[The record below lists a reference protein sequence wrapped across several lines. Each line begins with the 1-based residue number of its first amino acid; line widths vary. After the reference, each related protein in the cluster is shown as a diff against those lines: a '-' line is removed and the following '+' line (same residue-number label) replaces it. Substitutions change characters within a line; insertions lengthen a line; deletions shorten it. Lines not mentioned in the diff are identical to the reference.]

1 MDQQT
6 VSQSRREINRVNNRD
21 AILRAAREVFTE
33 IGLGATTVRDIIR
46 RTDLASGTFYN
57 YFQSKDE
64 VFEALTNSVGVV
76 LRASLRQVRNEATTL
91 EDFVQNSFHT
101 YFSYY
106 ADNPQDYHL
115 MRANPNAD
123 TLSTRLSAVQ
133 GQAGLNEM
141 REDIEAAM
149 ANNIVPETDTGLLTA
164 ALGGAAISI
173 LDEMME
179 NDSIDRDEA
188 TRFATQL
195 FMTGIAG
202 TQRKP

>member
-1 MDQQT
+1 MEHQT
-6 VSQSRREINRVNNRD
+6 ISQSRREINRVNNRD

-64 VFEALTNSVGVV
+64 VFEALTDTVGAG

-91 EDFVQNSFHT
+91 EEFVQNSFHT

-106 ADNPQDYHL
+106 AANPQDYHL

-123 TLSTRLSAVQ
+123 TLSTRLSGEQ
-133 GQAGLNEM
+133 GRRGLSEM
-141 REDIEAAM
+141 REDIEKAIT
-149 ANNIVPETDTGLLTA
+149 NNIVPDIDVGLLTA
-164 ALGGAAISI
+164 ALGGVAVSI
-173 LDEMME
+173 LDAMME
-179 NDSIDRDEA
+179 NDAIDREEA

-195 FMTGIAG
+195 FTSGIAG
-202 TQRKP
+202 LQTK